1 MANATSTQLQE
12 LYVAYFGRAADPT
25 GLDYW
30 KESGITTAAF
40 AANMYAQPEFKSAYG
55 SMTTESQ
62 VNQIYKNLFD
72 RAADVTG
79 LTYWTQQIK
88 LGNLQLAEI
97 ANHLIWAAQNN
108 SGSADDKKALSN
120 RTEAAVAYTA
130 KIKETTEGILAYQP
144 LHNGLGTEDFSAG
157 LNITEAVSY
166 LSGIDKDTASTAAG
180 IATSVAK
187 ITDTGVPSPNA
198 KTYTLTSNTDN
209 LTGST
214 GKDVYQGV
222 FDGEGTGTGTTA
234 TSGDS
239 MVGGTGEDTFN
250 LSITGDP
257 TATGQTIS
265 GINADVEKILVSNYE
280 TGGEAAEDH
289 TFDAALSDGLT
300 TVGLSSSNDAGDTI
314 FTNVKNIVN
323 AEMSSGSG

>member
-30 KESGITTAAF
+30 KEKGITTAAF

-55 SMTTESQ
+55 SLTIESQ

-72 RAADVTG
+72 READVTG

-108 SGSADDKKALSN
+108 SGSADDKKALTN
-120 RTEAAVAYTA
+120 RTEAAEAYTA
-130 KIKETTEGILAYQP
+130 KIKETTAGILAYQP
-144 LHNGLGTEDFSAG
+144 LHNGLGSTDFSAG
-157 LNITEAVSY
+157 VNITEAVNY
-166 LSGIDKDTASTAAG
+166 LSGIDKDTAFTAAG

-187 ITDTGVPSPNA
+187 ITENGAPTPDA
-198 KTYTLTSNTDN
+198 KTYTLTSNTD
-209 LTGST
+209 TFAGST

-222 FDGEGTGTGTTA
+222 YDGDGTGTGTTA

-239 MVGGTGEDTFN
+239 ISGGGGVDTFN
-250 LSITGDP
+250 LSITGDSGD
-257 TATGQTIS
+257 TRVIS
-265 GINADVEKILVSNYE
+265 GINADVEKILVSNFDLD
-280 TGGEAAEDH
+280 AAADDANHTH
-289 TFDAALSDGLT
+289 TFDAALSDGVT
-300 TVGLSSSNDAGDTI
+300 TVGLSSSSAKGDTI
-314 FTNVKNIVN
+314 FTNLKALVD
-323 AEMSSGSG
+323 AEM